1 MAWHYTTSIWEVRI
15 LQPKRISISINEQV
29 KGQLEQLAKIN
40 YRTLNGEINKALQVY
55 ISLQVGEVTTPK
67 EIISTPPTTNETSI
81 YTQTEAI
88 EHQNS
93 PIYTNNNQ
101 YDEVEDF

>member
-15 LQPKRISISINEQV
+15 LQSKRISISINEQV

-40 YRTLNGEINKALQVY
+40 YRTLNGEINKALEVY
-55 ISLQVGEVTTPK
+55 ISLQLGELATSK
-67 EIISTPPTTNETSI
+67 EIISTPPTINETSI
-81 YTQTEAI
+81 HTQTEVV
-88 EHQNS
+88 EPQGS